1 MPVACE
7 SRDGKN
13 VIRLEGAVDIGS
25 AAEFRQLL
33 IDVLNQG
40 DAIEISLRGATELD
54 ITAMQLLW
62 AAGKAARG
70 AGTGFALDG
79 EVPPE
84 IRVAFMGMG
93 LEPSAIFEEVANA
106 FGG

>member
-7 SRDGKN
+7 SRDGKS
-13 VIRLEGAVDIGS
+13 VIRLEGAVDLGS
-25 AAEFRQLL
+25 AAELRQLL
-33 IDVLNQG
+33 MDALNQG
-40 DAIEISLRGATELD
+40 DAIEISLRGATELE
-54 ITAMQLLW
+54 ITGMQLLW

-70 AGTGFALDG
+70 AESGFALDG

-84 IRVAFMGMG
+84 IRAAFTGMG
-93 LEPSAIFEEVANA
+93 LELSAIFEEVANA